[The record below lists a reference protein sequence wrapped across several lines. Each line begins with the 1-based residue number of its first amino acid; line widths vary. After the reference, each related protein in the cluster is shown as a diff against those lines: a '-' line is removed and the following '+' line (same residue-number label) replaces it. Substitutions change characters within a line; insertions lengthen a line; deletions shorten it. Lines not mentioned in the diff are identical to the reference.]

1 MKTVKTVLSSLIVLI
16 LLSSNAIAQELKVEE
31 TSYVNI
37 NQLPEY
43 VVVTSENT
51 KLIGGININID
62 YKKSDYEVVL
72 KELEHLLQNR
82 KKLRI
87 RTQTDLLNAMSKLG
101 FDYVNAYN
109 GKAGTIGAGAGKD
122 LEIFGSQ
129 EKFRINM
136 VFKKKEKYQG

>member
-1 MKTVKTVLSSLIVLI
+1 MKTHRILVVLLFVTLVSTHAS
-16 LLSSNAIAQELKVEE
+16 AQELKVEE
-31 TSYVNI
+31 RYAVNI
-37 NQLPEY
+37 NELPEY

-51 KLIGGININID
+51 KLLGGININID
-62 YKKSDYEVVL
+62 HKKSDYSEVL
-72 KELEHLLQNR
+72 KTLESLLQNR

-101 FDYVNAYN
+101 FEYVNAYN
-109 GKAGTIGAGAGKD
+109 GRSSNIGAGSGDD
-122 LEIFGSQ
+122 LEIFGSH

>member
-1 MKTVKTVLSSLIVLI
+1 MNTVNKLFTSLILVI
-16 LLSSNAIAQELKVEE
+16 FMSANLSAQELKVE
-31 TSYVNI
+31 SLSSVNI
-37 NQLPEY
+37 NELPEY

-51 KLIGGININID
+51 KLLGGININID
-62 YKKSDYEVVL
+62 YKKSDYENVL

-109 GKAGTIGAGAGKD
+109 GKAGNLGLSSGKD
-122 LEIFGSQ
+122 VEIFGSQ
-129 EKFRINM
+129 AKYRINM
-136 VFKKKEKYQG
+136 VFKKKEKYRS